1 MSDADGTRPEVL
13 AVIPARG
20 GSKGLPRKNLLDL
33 GGLPLLAWSIRA
45 ALACPLVTRVVVSTE
60 DDEIAAVAREHGAEV
75 PFMRPVELA
84 GDRSLPHQAVTH
96 VLERLH
102 TDEGYAPAAYCTLY
116 PTHPFRPAG
125 LVAEAAALAL
135 EAYSPV
141 VAARALG
148 GGPYLAPEGDGWR
161 PLDLGGPAWR
171 TYGLVEAKSLIR
183 PLRGVR
189 LLPVADPVALI
200 DIDTEADLALAREAV
215 RTGLAVPPEVGR

>member
-1 MSDADGTRPEVL
+1 MIGAGGARPEVL

-33 GGLPLLAWSIRA
+33 GGLPLIAWSIRA
-45 ALACPLVTRVVVSTE
+45 ALACKAVTRVVLSTE
-60 DDEIAAVAREHGAEV
+60 DEEIAAVAREHGAEV
-75 PFMRPVELA
+75 PFMRPMELA

-96 VLERLH
+96 ALDRLRA
-102 TDEGYAPAAYCTLY
+102 DEGYEPAAYCTLY

-125 LVAEAAALAL
+125 LVAEAVALAL

-148 GGPYLAPEGDGWR
+148 CGSYLAPDGDGWR
-161 PLDLGGPAWR
+161 ALDLGGPAWR
-171 TYGLVEAKSLIR
+171 TYGLVEAKSLVR

-189 LLPVADPVALI
+189 LLPVDDPVALV
-200 DIDTEADLALAREAV
+200 DIDTRADLDLAREAV
-215 RTGLAVPPEVGR
+215 RAGLAAPPEVAR